1 MNKNDNLKTNI
12 QESKNQVELTEN
24 TSIKTNSEMENLNP
38 INTADEVKKQK
49 FSLAMAYVPMQKFEN
64 LYNSTMALRRGTL
77 FKDLDFPL
85 LREEV
90 IPRER

>member
-1 MNKNDNLKTNI
+1 MNNSENIALNKEENKNEAIPTMV
-12 QESKNQVELTEN
+12 ESAVEETER
-24 TSIKTNSEMENLNP
+24 K
-38 INTADEVKKQK
+38 AK
-49 FSLAMAYVPMQKFEN
+49 FSLAMAYVPIQKFEN
-64 LYNSTMALRRGTL
+64 LYTSTMALKRGTL